1 MNIIGSFCLETL
13 GIVCMEEQQH
23 PEEGQKK
30 HSFKMVEI
38 RAIQH

>member
-13 GIVCMEEQQH
+13 GIVCMEEQQ
-23 PEEGQKK
+23 GQKK